1 MRWRARP
8 STARAP
14 CALTSRSPF
23 SACSPSPRAAAATR
37 GRRHHE
43 SRADRPLDERPPR
56 PPALEALLPNEIDG
70 VRLTKASATGANVF
84 GGDAFSRAM
93 TTFLTGAGKR
103 PSDLTFANARDASGA
118 LEVEL
123 GVFRVPGVGA
133 GELRRAIVDS
143 SRPGAPGSTTSRAT
157 IAGKPVTLFRYATG
171 STLYLYEQGDRVF
184 YVGTLRPAL
193 AAKALAALP

>member
-1 MRWRARP
+1 MEGPPLHRTSSMRPHVAIAVLGLLALAAGGCGDSEGAGTTNPAQTVP
-8 STARAP
+8 STSARHAAP
-14 CALTSRSPF
+14 AP
-23 SACSPSPRAAAATR
+23 
-37 GRRHHE
+37 
-43 SRADRPLDERPPR
+43 
-56 PPALEALLPNEIDG
+56 EALLPNEIDG

>member
-1 MRWRARP
+1 MEGPPLHRTSSMRPHVAIAVLGLLALAAGGCGDSEGAGTTNPAQTVP
-8 STARAP
+8 STSARH
-14 CALTSRSPF
+14 
-23 SACSPSPRAAAATR
+23 AA
-37 GRRHHE
+37 
-43 SRADRPLDERPPR
+43 
-56 PPALEALLPNEIDG
+56 PALRGAAPERDRRRSADESQRDRRER
-70 VRLTKASATGANVF
+70 VRRRRIQPGHDDVPDRCGQA
-84 GGDAFSRAM
+84 
-93 TTFLTGAGKR
+93 
-103 PSDLTFANARDASGA
+103 SDLTFANARDASGA
-118 LEVEL
+118 LEEL

-133 GELRRAIVDS
+133 GDLRRAIVDS